1 MLARKDQFQYK
12 MLKKNIGSIPYGAN
26 IFIGQNSGYLL
37 FVNPASGE
45 NVFLNIEEP
54 GLLFAFQDF
63 FETMNDELFYSEEEM
78 IKKLENLLL

>member
-1 MLARKDQFQYK
+1 MLALKDQFQYK
-12 MLKKNIGSIPYGAN
+12 MLKKTIGSIPYGAN

-37 FVNPASGE
+37 FVNPESEE